1 MDVPQ
6 KYGGFK
12 VLGMV
17 LMIVGAVILAVGLI
31 IGLVLLTGNFWPGY
45 NQGFNLIGWGPVL
58 IGLANGVPLL
68 AIGAL
73 LRLLTEVEHNSRA
86 AVQMAELSRKSAE
99 IAMKNS
105 EALMKS
111 TEALLRTAEATKG
124 APTQGRRSA
133 RCCAC

>member
-73 LRLLTEVEHNSRA
+73 LRLLTEVEHSSRA

-99 IAMKNS
+99 VAMKNS

-124 APTQGRRSA
+124 APTQGKS
-133 RCCAC
+133 

>member
-17 LMIVGAVILAVGLI
+17 LMVVGAVILAVGLI

-73 LRLLTEVEHNSRA
+73 LRLLTEVEHNSRV

-99 IAMKNS
+99 VAMKNS

-111 TEALLRTAEATKG
+111 TEALLRSAEAAKG
-124 APTQGRRSA
+124 APAQGNKS
-133 RCCAC
+133 

>member
-111 TEALLRTAEATKG
+111 TEALLRSAEATKG
-124 APTQGRRSA
+124 APAQGKS
-133 RCCAC
+133 

>member
-6 KYGGFK
+6 KYGGFRI
-12 VLGMV
+12 LGMV

-86 AVQMAELSRKSAE
+86 AVQVAELSRKSAE

-111 TEALLRTAEATKG
+111 TEALLRSAEATKG
-124 APTQGRRSA
+124 APAQGKS
-133 RCCAC
+133 

>member
-124 APTQGRRSA
+124 APTDRKSVV
-133 RCCAC
+133 

>member
-111 TEALLRTAEATKG
+111 TEALLRSTEAAKG
-124 APTQGRRSA
+124 APAQGNKS
-133 RCCAC
+133 

>member
-124 APTQGRRSA
+124 APAQGKS
-133 RCCAC
+133 

>member
-99 IAMKNS
+99 VAMKNS

-124 APTQGRRSA
+124 APTQGKS
-133 RCCAC
+133 

>member
-12 VLGMV
+12 ILGTV
-17 LMIVGAVILAVGLI
+17 LMIVGVVILAVGLI

-58 IGLANGVPLL
+58 IGLANGIPLL
-68 AIGAL
+68 AFGAL
-73 LRLLTEVEHNSRA
+73 LRLLTEVEHNARA

-99 IAMKNS
+99 VAMKNS
-105 EALMKS
+105 EALMKN
-111 TEALLRTAEATKG
+111 TEALLRSAEAAKG
-124 APTQGRRSA
+124 TPAKS
-133 RCCAC
+133 

>member
-111 TEALLRTAEATKG
+111 TEALLRSAEATKG
-124 APTQGRRSA
+124 APTQGKS
-133 RCCAC
+133 

>member
-124 APTQGRRSA
+124 APTQGKS
-133 RCCAC
+133 

>member
-31 IGLVLLTGNFWPGY
+31 IGLVLFTGNFWPGY

-99 IAMKNS
+99 VAMKNS

-124 APTQGRRSA
+124 APAQGKS
-133 RCCAC
+133 